1 MSPMPATQIQ
11 ADPQQ
16 EALAWFSRLRQPG
29 CDESERQAFGRWC
42 QEPSNARAYAE
53 LEACWQ
59 QLQVPPT
66 RPRPRLLKVRRSH
79 MGKVFAVLFLLLLG
93 AFAYLY
99 WPLMQRL
106 ASELA
111 TDVGERRSVRL
122 ADGSTLHLDSASA
135 MNVDLRGR
143 TRQLHLVQGQVYVEV
158 VLDGR
163 AMEVQVDDAR
173 IQVYGTRL
181 MVARHADHDEL
192 VVLDGKAMVMQG
204 GDQRMV
210 SAGERVTFTEAR
222 INPLQNVDVKAV
234 DAWRSGQL
242 RAKEMPLG
250 QVIERLASHEGR
262 RVWLMD
268 EQTAYR
274 RVSGDFNLDRP
285 GETLE
290 ALAAEQ
296 HLQLYDVLGQWL
308 IVRQNRAGPLS
319 F

>member
-242 RAKEMPLG
+242 RAKGMPLG

>member
-16 EALAWFSRLRQPG
+16 EALAWFSHLRQPG

-42 QEPSNARAYAE
+42 QEPSNAHAYAE

-59 QLQVPPT
+59 QLQVPPA
-66 RPRPRLLKVRRSH
+66 RPRPRLLKVRRSYL
-79 MGKVFAVLFLLLLG
+79 GKVFAVLFLLLLG

-143 TRQLHLVQGQVYVEV
+143 TRQLHLVQGQVSLEV

-163 AMEVQVDDAR
+163 AMEVQVGEAR

-181 MVARHADHDEL
+181 VVARHADHDEL
-192 VVLDGKAMVMQG
+192 VVLDGKAMVVQG

-222 INPLQNVDVKAV
+222 INPVQNVDVKAV

-242 RAKEMPLG
+242 RAREMPLG

-296 HLQLYDVLGQWL
+296 HLQLYGVLGQWL